1 MKLLNKNAL
10 VTGATTGIGKAIA
23 LRLARLGANVA
34 ICGRNEENLVAAGKE
49 LSRYGTKII
58 LKNGNLTKSGFA
70 AAFVDDA
77 AQQLGGL
84 DIVINNAGVSFTV
97 PFENCTEC
105 DFDNVMNINVK
116 VPFIVCKTALPYLL
130 KSDSAEI
137 INIASVTAH
146 KGYVNQSVYSASKHA
161 LAGLTKSLAA
171 EYYDKSIRIHLISP
185 GGVYT
190 DMVRLA
196 RPDLDPDG
204 LITPED
210 VADVAEFMLTHRTNS
225 VIDEIEMHR
234 VGKQPF
240 I

>member
-1 MKLLNKNAL
+1 MKLSKKNAL
-10 VTGATTGIGKAIA
+10 VTGATTGIGKEIA

-34 ICGRNEENLVAAGKE
+34 ICGRNEERLVSVGKE
-49 LSRYGTKII
+49 LSRFGTKVI
-58 LKNGNLTKSGFA
+58 LKNGDLTQRGFA
-70 AAFVDDA
+70 ASFVEDS

-84 DIVINNAGVSFTV
+84 DIVINNAGMSFTV
-97 PFENCTEC
+97 PFENCSEN
-105 DFDNVMNINVK
+105 DFDNVMALNVK

-130 KSDSAEI
+130 NSHSAEI

-146 KGYVNQSVYSASKHA
+146 KGYIDQSLYSASKHA
-161 LAGLTKSLAA
+161 LAGFTKSLAA
-171 EYYDKSIRIHLISP
+171 EYYNKNIRVHLISP

-190 DMVRLA
+190 DMVKLA
-196 RPDLDPDG
+196 RPDLNPEG
-204 LITPED
+204 LISPSD

-234 VGKQPF
+234 AGKQPF